1 MLIFSRHISPD
12 VVKVYAYHDTKKPVD
27 SVFLE
32 QFDVVLTTYETAC
45 LDHLK
50 GGVLQGAK
58 WFRVALDEG
67 TLKTLQFYLS
77 NELVC

>member
-1 MLIFSRHISPD
+1 M
-12 VVKVYAYHDTKKPVD
+12 D

-32 QFDVVLTTYETAC
+32 KFDVVLTTYETAC

-50 GGVLQGAK
+50 GGVLQSAK

-67 TLKTLQFYLS
+67 ISITPRFYLP
-77 NELVC
+77 NHFVC